1 MENNNVSLDQ
11 LRGVKS
17 EAIPNPNLR
26 KGKVPKT
33 NRPTGKVKPI
43 DPSELLGLKSKA
55 QMDRENPEY
64 APREEKIFEDMDKAI
79 ERKMEEVQKAQDV
92 YDQTEGNITKE
103 DLNDI
108 IGFDPDEMLKHPPRP
123 GKHYTRVPGTK
134 PNNGA
139 EKADNAQPANVEP
152 VRERGKVTI
161 GDLGEPGAASTHPSY
176 VNEKPEDKTEE
187 EILRDIEEEIPEDF
201 EDDIPEEMYEEDVEE
216 EDVNMEEEPV
226 EETTEEEEETDELSE
241 PLNKSDVL
249 DPIPKKKSFIDRS
262 EDDDLKALD
271 DEGSSVTEDE
281 NALNDHRLELLK
293 EDINSKISHTS
304 IKSIAGFTISKK
316 PISVNNASIAAKRDH
331 GKVADWVLPG
341 SDRIISMREMTGTE
355 IETLLSN
362 NTGRNKLNGIR
373 DQYQLLYDH
382 VIDPY
387 KPKDVDS
394 WVKLI
399 SVTDVDHLYAAVYRA
414 TFEGKNFIPYDCP
427 DTNKCKNSFLSDNV
441 PFMDMV
447 KFKDNNARQHFDQI
461 MNSTPTAKYGTYD
474 TTVYPVSDVY
484 ALGFKEPSI
493 YDVVFVSAY
502 LDDEFIN
509 KYQDIMTIAPYID
522 GMYYINSEKKEL
534 QEIYVKK
541 YPNDVVKSTKAK
553 VITLSKIV
561 KDLTSDQYNL
571 IAMYANDT
579 IKDKSDEISFVIPE
593 THCPKCGAKIEE
605 QTFSASQL
613 LFLRHR
619 LAALANS

>member
-1 MENNNVSLDQ
+1 
-11 LRGVKS
+11 
-17 EAIPNPNLR
+17 
-26 KGKVPKT
+26 
-33 NRPTGKVKPI
+33 
-43 DPSELLGLKSKA
+43 
-55 QMDRENPEY
+55 
-64 APREEKIFEDMDKAI
+64 
-79 ERKMEEVQKAQDV
+79 
-92 YDQTEGNITKE
+92 
-103 DLNDI
+103 
-108 IGFDPDEMLKHPPRP
+108 
-123 GKHYTRVPGTK
+123 
-134 PNNGA
+134 
-139 EKADNAQPANVEP
+139 
-152 VRERGKVTI
+152 
-161 GDLGEPGAASTHPSY
+161 
-176 VNEKPEDKTEE
+176 
-187 EILRDIEEEIPEDF
+187 
-201 EDDIPEEMYEEDVEE
+201 MYEDDVEE

-441 PFMDMV
+441 PSMTM
-447 KFKDNNARQHFDQI
+447 
-461 MNSTPTAKYGTYD
+461 S
-474 TTVYPVSDVY
+474 YP
-484 ALGFKEPSI
+484 
-493 YDVVFVSAY
+493 FVNMS
-502 LDDEFIN
+502 
-509 KYQDIMTIAPYID
+509 
-522 GMYYINSEKKEL
+522 
-534 QEIYVKK
+534 
-541 YPNDVVKSTKAK
+541 
-553 VITLSKIV
+553 
-561 KDLTSDQYNL
+561 
-571 IAMYANDT
+571 
-579 IKDKSDEISFVIPE
+579 
-593 THCPKCGAKIEE
+593 
-605 QTFSASQL
+605 
-613 LFLRHR
+613 
-619 LAALANS
+619 

>member
-1 MENNNVSLDQ
+1 MENNNISIEQ
-11 LRGVKS
+11 LRGMQS
-17 EAIPNPNLR
+17 ENIPNPNLR
-26 KGKVPKT
+26 RGRVSKT
-33 NRPTGKVKPI
+33 NKPTGTVKPV
-43 DPSELLGLKSKA
+43 DPSELLGLKSQA
-55 QMDRENPEY
+55 QMDRENPEF
-64 APREEKIFEDMDKAI
+64 APREEKVFGDMDAAI
-79 ERKMEEVQKAQDV
+79 ERKKEEVMKAQDV
-92 YDQTEGNITKE
+92 YDQTEGEITKE
-103 DLNDI
+103 DLNGI
-108 IGFDPDEMLKHPPRP
+108 IGFDPDEMLKNPPRP
-123 GKHYTRVPGTK
+123 GKHYTKVPGTK
-134 PNNGA
+134 PNGTETAN
-139 EKADNAQPANVEP
+139 NAQPANVEP
-152 VRERGKVTI
+152 IRERGKVTI
-161 GDLGEPGAASTHPSY
+161 GALSEPGSASTHPSY
-176 VNEKPEDKTEE
+176 VNEKPVDKTEE
-187 EILRDIEEEIPEDF
+187 EILRDIENEIPEDF
-201 EDDIPEEMYEEDVEE
+201 EDDIFEDEFD
-216 EDVNMEEEPV
+216 EDAT
-226 EETTEEEEETDELSE
+226 ETTEEEVDTIMDDEDDTELSE
-241 PLNKSDVL
+241 PVDKSDVL
-249 DPIPKKKSFIDRS
+249 PAIPKKKPFIDRS

-271 DEGSSVTEDE
+271 EEVSNVNEDE
-281 NALNDHRLELLK
+281 NALSEHRLELLK
-293 EDINSKISHTS
+293 EDISSKISQTS
-304 IKSIAGFTISKK
+304 VKNITGFTISKK
-316 PISVNNASIAAKRDH
+316 PISVNNASIAAKRNH

-341 SDRIISMREMTGTE
+341 SNRIITMKEMTGTE

-362 NTGRNKLNGIR
+362 TTGRNKLNSIR

-382 VIDPY
+382 VIDQY
-387 KPKDVDS
+387 KPKDVEA
-394 WVKLI
+394 WVKLL

-414 TFEGKNFIPYDCP
+414 TFEGKNFLPYDCP
-427 DTNKCKNSFLSDNV
+427 DTNKCRNSFLSDNV

-447 KFKDNNARQHFDQI
+447 KFKDNNARKHFDSI

-474 TTVYPVSDVY
+474 TTIFPVSNVY

-502 LDDEFIN
+502 LDDAFIE

-522 GMYYINSEKKEL
+522 GMYYINSDTNEL

-579 IKDKSDEISFVIPE
+579 IKDKSDEISFVFPE